1 MSVLTESELR
11 RTLRNKDLNTIKEL
25 EVKKNQIITPS
36 AMSFLNE
43 HNIALKFKDS
53 SEIEKTNIS
62 LVEILPEERVSSTGK
77 AKYKTILGIEMEE
90 KPEYMTVIYDD
101 TVVFKDDKRIIFRG
115 KMDLLEENILK
126 AQIYCAKEKL
136 PKLLKELE
144 EILVVVRKIKSSE
157 ILKEPLPEI
166 FLQGM
171 NEKDIREKFIN
182 ISKYFHVGDEPLS
195 YTMGETA
202 IILNELKIIT
212 RETEISAYEAFKE
225 KYGGV
230 EREDIIRALNRLS
243 SLFNIMIYKYRA
255 GKYKG

>member
-1 MSVLTESELR
+1 MYYSRVVHL
-11 RTLRNKDLNTIKEL
+11 I
-25 EVKKNQIITPS
+25 
-36 AMSFLNE
+36 
-43 HNIALKFKDS
+43 
-53 SEIEKTNIS
+53 
-62 LVEILPEERVSSTGK
+62 EILQEERVSSTEK
-77 AKYKTILGIEMEE
+77 ANYKTILGIEMEE

-171 NEKDIREKFIN
+171 NEEDIREKSIN

-195 YTMGETA
+195 YTMGETV

-225 KYGGV
+225 KYCGV

-255 GKYKG
+255 GKYKD

>member
-25 EVKKNQIITPS
+25 EVRENQIITPS

-43 HNIALKFKDS
+43 HNIALKFEDS
-53 SEIEKTNIS
+53 SEIEKNIS
-62 LVEILPEERVSSTGK
+62 LVETLTDEKASSTWK
-77 AKYKTILGIEMEE
+77 AKYKTILGIGIEE

-101 TVVFKDDKRIIFRG
+101 IVVFKDDKRIIFRG
-115 KMDLLEENILK
+115 KIDLLEENILK
-126 AQIYCAKEKL
+126 AQIYCGKEKL
-136 PKLLKELE
+136 HKLLKDLE

-157 ILKEPLPEI
+157 LLNEILPEI

-171 NEKDIREKFIN
+171 NEKTIKEKSTN
-182 ISKYFHVGDEPLS
+182 ISKYFHIGDEPLS
-195 YTMGETA
+195 YTMGETV

-230 EREDIIRALNRLS
+230 EREDIIMALNRLS

-255 GKYKG
+255 GKYKD